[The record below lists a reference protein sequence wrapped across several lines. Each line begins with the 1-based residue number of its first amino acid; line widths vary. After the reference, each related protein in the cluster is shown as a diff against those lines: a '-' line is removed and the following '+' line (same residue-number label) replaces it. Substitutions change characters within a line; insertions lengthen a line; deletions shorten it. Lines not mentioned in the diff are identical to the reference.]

1 MHHKLEKLPIYM
13 KTSRNLYATI
23 EPTEVEAVELKSEE
37 IDDIIGEV
45 AHQDCR
51 YENMPLC
58 AYGIPRDVLEQ
69 AGLDEIPKGIA
80 IVGGAARALL
90 QAAVLGE
97 RASIRDVDLAALAGV
112 TPDDIDFDQLG
123 KKYMPDDYR
132 HGHGVQE
139 TEVDAYF
146 ATRDFTI
153 NEVLV
158 VNGVIIATERGFDD
172 IKNKVI
178 RPTEYESEGWSTG
191 LGPRLSMKASLL
203 SVIYQSEY
211 GKGSCEGF
219 TIPYD
224 CSEFYEALALNKAF
238 QYGFDIARAFLEE
251 IGRGN
256 MSDEEIIEHA
266 KGLADESDFEF
277 RGSAIADL
285 VNQDRRL
292 TGRYYD
298 DSDFADLPPSELA
311 YERAIKMM
319 GDCACRMPP
328 GVDIAEY

>member
-58 AYGIPRDVLEQ
+58 AYGIPRDVLER
-69 AGLDEIPKGIA
+69 AGLEEIPKGVA

-146 ATRDFTI
+146 ATRDLTV
-153 NEVLV
+153 NEVFV
-158 VNGVIIATERGFDD
+158 VDGVAVATERCLGDLREK
-172 IKNKVI
+172 II

-191 LGPRLSMKASLL
+191 IGPRISMKAKLF

-219 TIPYD
+219 TMPSD
-224 CSEFYEALALNKAF
+224 CGEFNEALALNKAF
-238 QYGFDIARAFLEE
+238 QYGFDISRAFLEE
-251 IGRGN
+251 IGYSD
-256 MSDEEIIEHA
+256 MSDDKIVEHA
-266 KGLADESDFEF
+266 KHLADESDFEF

-285 VNQDRRL
+285 VNQGRRL
-292 TGRYYD
+292 TGRYYED
-298 DSDFADLPPSELA
+298 EDFADLPPSELA

-319 GDCACRMPP
+319 GECACRMPP

>member
-23 EPTEVEAVELKSEE
+23 EPTEVEAVELGDKE
-37 IDDIIGEV
+37 IDDIIGQE
-45 AHQDCR
+45 AHRKCQ
-51 YENMPLC
+51 YEDMPLC
-58 AYGIPRDVLEQ
+58 AYRVPQGMMEQ
-69 AGLDEIPKGIA
+69 IGLGDLPKGVA
-80 IVGGAARALL
+80 VVGGSARALL

-97 RASIRDVDLAALAGV
+97 KASIRDVDLAALAGV
-112 TPDDIDFDQLG
+112 TPSDIDFDQLG
-123 KKYMPDDYR
+123 EEYMPDDYR

-146 ATRDFTI
+146 ATRDLTV
-153 NEVLV
+153 NEVFV
-158 VNGVIIATERGFDD
+158 VDGVAVATERCLGDLREK
-172 IKNKVI
+172 II

-191 LGPRLSMKASLL
+191 IGPRISMKAKLF

-219 TIPYD
+219 TMPSD
-224 CSEFYEALALNKAF
+224 CGEFNEALALNKAF
-238 QYGFDIARAFLEE
+238 QYGFDISRAFLEE
-251 IGRGN
+251 IGHGN

-292 TGRYYD
+292 TGRYYED
-298 DSDFADLPPSELA
+298 DDFADLPPSELA

-319 GDCACRMPP
+319 GECACRMPL

>member
-1 MHHKLEKLPIYM
+1 MHNKLETLPIYM
-13 KTSRNLYATI
+13 KSRDLYATI
-23 EPTEVEAVELKSEE
+23 KPTEVEAVELGAKE
-37 IDDIIGEV
+37 IDDVIGQE
-45 AHQDCR
+45 AHRKCQ

-69 AGLDEIPKGIA
+69 AGLDELPKGIA

-97 RASIRDVDLAALAGV
+97 KASIRDVDLAALAGV

-123 KKYMPDDYR
+123 EKYMPDDYR

-139 TEVDAYF
+139 AEVDAYF
-146 ATRDFTI
+146 ATRDLTV
-153 NEVLV
+153 NEVFV
-158 VNGVIIATERGFDD
+158 VDGVVVSTERCLDD
-172 IKNKVI
+172 LEKKII

-191 LGPRLSMKASLL
+191 IGPRLSMKAKLF

-219 TIPYD
+219 TMPSD
-224 CSEFYEALALNKAF
+224 SGESYEALALNKAF
-238 QYGFDIARAFLEE
+238 QYGFDISREFLEE
-251 IGRGN
+251 IGYSD
-256 MSDEEIIEHA
+256 MSDDKIVEHA
-266 KGLADESDFEF
+266 KHLADESDFEF

-285 VNQDRRL
+285 VNQGRRL
-292 TGRYYD
+292 TGRYYED
-298 DSDFADLPPSELA
+298 DDFADLPPSELA

-319 GDCACRMPP
+319 GECACRMPP
-328 GVDIAEY
+328 GVDISEY

>member
-1 MHHKLEKLPIYM
+1 MTGVQTCALPISERCLDDLEKKI
-13 KTSRNLYATI
+13 
-23 EPTEVEAVELKSEE
+23 
-37 IDDIIGEV
+37 
-45 AHQDCR
+45 
-51 YENMPLC
+51 
-58 AYGIPRDVLEQ
+58 
-69 AGLDEIPKGIA
+69 
-80 IVGGAARALL
+80 
-90 QAAVLGE
+90 
-97 RASIRDVDLAALAGV
+97 
-112 TPDDIDFDQLG
+112 
-123 KKYMPDDYR
+123 
-132 HGHGVQE
+132 
-139 TEVDAYF
+139 
-146 ATRDFTI
+146 
-153 NEVLV
+153 
-158 VNGVIIATERGFDD
+158 
-172 IKNKVI
+172 I

-191 LGPRLSMKASLL
+191 IGPRISMKAKLF

-219 TIPYD
+219 TMPSD
-224 CSEFYEALALNKAF
+224 CGEFNEALALNKAF

-319 GDCACRMPP
+319 GECACRMPP